1 MAWQGTE
8 SSSFWQKSCCSLS
21 SVQRWGRLCSAHTRT
36 NAGFAAFWG
45 GRRTGNAPAPARTRI
60 PNLNLAIEIQG
71 TRVAPRAEREKKEIL
86 VRAAERRSALCNR
99 DHGKGTHGKRQRHAL
114 MPSAPLWSGMETN
127 LGPWCVACCSLAR
140 ARCSAPRT
148 RKAETA
154 NVPDCAASSCSFI
167 VPQRTCSCFR

>member
-60 PNLNLAIEIQG
+60 PNLTLAIEIQG
-71 TRVAPRAEREKKEIL
+71 TRVAPRAERGKKRDSRPRSGAE
-86 VRAAERRSALCNR
+86 VRSLEPRSRERNAWQAAATCSDAERPTLEWNGNESWP
-99 DHGKGTHGKRQRHAL
+99 
-114 MPSAPLWSGMETN
+114 M
-127 LGPWCVACCSLAR
+127 VCCLLLAR
-140 ARCSAPRT
+140 SCPVQRLADPKGRNCERARLRREFMLRYCS
-148 RKAETA
+148 TA
-154 NVPDCAASSCSFI
+154 YLLLF
-167 VPQRTCSCFR
+167 

>member
-1 MAWQGTE
+1 MAWRGTE
-8 SSSFWQKSCCSLS
+8 SFSFWQKSCCSLS

-60 PNLNLAIEIQG
+60 PNLTLAIEIQG
-71 TRVAPRAEREKKEIL
+71 TRVAPRAEREKKRDSRLRSGAE
-86 VRAAERRSALCNR
+86 VRSLEPRSRERNAWQAAV
-99 DHGKGTHGKRQRHAL
+99 
-114 MPSAPLWSGMETN
+114 MPSAPLWSGMESN

-154 NVPDCAASSCSFI
+154 NVPDCAASSCSVI